1 MKSKIWKTVSL
12 ILYPILDWV
21 CVFGSCILAY
31 NIYYYLGIGKQIA
44 YGHSQYIVIS
54 LLAALVALLTLH
66 ISNAYSRESSVLNV
80 VEIRRVIK
88 GITAAFFLYILLTFF
103 LRANHSRYMVVM
115 AFLFSLI
122 SVVVVRTVLYHIH
135 PYLNQR
141 YEASK
146 RVLIYGVGEI
156 GQALFRSIMDS
167 PRLNIQ
173 PVGFIEDDPEKKD
186 FAVNRYGFDTRQN
199 IRVLGNFNE
208 MERVVQEHRIDA
220 IFVAISGINNEVL
233 DTISNRA
240 KSLGVGVCFIP
251 NLYKAFVHRLRV
263 VQIGQFPMIEEVSP
277 NPEHYKFIK
286 RISDFSLALFMI
298 IFLSPLFIL
307 LALFIKLDT
316 KGSVLFKHDRV
327 GKGGNLFKM
336 YKFRSMY
343 TDASVYAV
351 NPTTRNDHRV
361 TKVGRIIRHTSLDEL
376 PQLINVLKGDM
387 SIVGPR
393 PEMPFIVEKY
403 TDFHRE
409 RLKVTPGITGLWQLS
424 GNRREPIH
432 ANMDY
437 DLYYIR
443 NQSFSL
449 DLAILIETLIFAF
462 RGI

>member
-1 MKSKIWKTVSL
+1 
-12 ILYPILDWV
+12 
-21 CVFGSCILAY
+21 
-31 NIYYYLGIGKQIA
+31 
-44 YGHSQYIVIS
+44 VIS
-54 LLAALVALLTLH
+54 ILSALVTLLTLY
-66 ISNAYSRESSVLNV
+66 ISNAYNRESSILNV
-80 VEIRRVIK
+80 AEIRSVIK
-88 GITAAFFLYILLTFF
+88 GITATFLLYIMLTFF
-103 LRANHSRYMVVM
+103 LRVNHSRYMVVM

-122 SVVVVRTVLYHIH
+122 SVVVVRTVLYHLH

-146 RVLIYGVGEI
+146 RILIYGAGEI

-173 PVGFIEDDPEKKD
+173 PVGFLEDDPEKKD
-186 FAVNRYGFDTRQN
+186 LAVNRYGFDTRQK
-199 IRVLGNFNE
+199 IKVLGNFNE

-240 KSLGVGVCFIP
+240 KLLKVDVSFIP
-251 NLYKAFVHRLRV
+251 NLYKAFVHKLRV
-263 VQIGQFPMIEEVSP
+263 MQIGSFPLIEEVNPS
-277 NPEHYKFIK
+277 PEHYNFVK
-286 RISDFSLALFMI
+286 RFSDFILALFMI
-298 IFLSPLFIL
+298 FLLSPVLIL
-307 LALFIKLDT
+307 VALLIKLDT
-316 KGSVLFKHDRV
+316 KGPVLFKHNRV
-327 GKGGNLFKM
+327 GRDGKLFKM

-343 TDASVYAV
+343 TDAPVYAV
-351 NPTTRNDHRV
+351 NPITKNDPRV
-361 TKVGRIIRHTSLDEL
+361 TKVGRIIRRSSLDEL

-387 SIVGPR
+387 SFVGPR

-403 TDFHRE
+403 TDFQRE

-424 GNRREPIH
+424 GNRSEPIH

-443 NQSFSL
+443 NQSFAL